1 MWFGQ
6 ENLLLV
12 LAVIVGVLIFW
23 RNTLRAREEAIRV
36 SRAACRNHGHQF
48 LDDTVSLARLGFA
61 RGAAGWPLLRRT
73 YEFEF
78 SADGHDR
85 FVGSVTMSGFRVD
98 SVYLPEGA
106 REF

>member
-1 MWFGQ
+1 MWFRQ

-12 LAVIVGVLIFW
+12 LAVIAGVLIFW
-23 RNTLRAREEAIRV
+23 RNTLRAREQAIRV
-36 SRAACRNHGHQF
+36 SRAACRNLGHQF
-48 LDDTVSLARLGFA
+48 LDDTVALARLGIA
-61 RGAAGWPLLRRT
+61 RGKTGWPRLRRT

-85 FVGSVTMSGFRVD
+85 FVGSVTLFGSRVE

>member
-1 MWFGQ
+1 MWFRQ

-12 LAVIVGVLIFW
+12 LGVIAALLLFW
-23 RNTLRAREEAIRV
+23 RSTLRAREQAIRV
-36 SRAACRNHGHQF
+36 SRAACRHRGHQF
-48 LDDTVSLARLGFA
+48 LDDTVSLARLSVT
-61 RGAAGWPLLRRT
+61 RGTAGWPLLRRT

-85 FVGSVTMSGFRVD
+85 FVGSVTLSGSRVE

>member
-1 MWFGQ
+1 MWFRQ
-6 ENLLLV
+6 ENLLIV
-12 LAVIVGVLIFW
+12 LAVIAAVLIFW

-36 SRAACRNHGHQF
+36 SRAACTLRGHQF
-48 LDDTVSLARLGFA
+48 LDDTVALAKLGIV
-61 RGAAGWPLLRRT
+61 RGTAGWPLLRRT

-85 FVGSVTMSGFRVD
+85 YVGSVTLSGSRVE

>member
-1 MWFGQ
+1 MWVAQ

-12 LAVIVGVLIFW
+12 LALFAGVLSFW

-36 SRAACRNHGHQF
+36 SRAACKNRGHQF
-48 LDDTVSLARLGFA
+48 LDDTVSLTRLGFGRSA
-61 RGAAGWPLLRRT
+61 QGWPVLRRT
-73 YEFEF
+73 YAFEF

-85 FVGSVTMSGFRVD
+85 FVGSVTLSGSRIE

>member
-1 MWFGQ
+1 VWFAQ

-12 LAVIVGVLIFW
+12 LAIIAGVLIFW
-23 RNTLRAREEAIRV
+23 RNSLRAREQAIRV
-36 SRAACRNHGHQF
+36 SRAACKTRGHQF
-48 LDDTVSLARLGFA
+48 LDDTVSLARFGIV
-61 RGAAGWPLLRRT
+61 RGAQGWPLLRRT

-78 SADGHDR
+78 SADGYDR
-85 FVGSVTMSGFRVD
+85 FVGSVTLFGSRVE

>member
-1 MWFGQ
+1 MWVAQ

-12 LAVIVGVLIFW
+12 LALLAGVLSFW

-36 SRAACRNHGHQF
+36 SRAACKSQGRQF
-48 LDDTVSLARLGFA
+48 LDDTVSLTRLGFS
-61 RGAAGWPLLRRT
+61 RGARGWPLLRRT
-73 YEFEF
+73 YAFEF

-85 FVGSVTMSGFRVD
+85 FIGSLTLSGSRVE